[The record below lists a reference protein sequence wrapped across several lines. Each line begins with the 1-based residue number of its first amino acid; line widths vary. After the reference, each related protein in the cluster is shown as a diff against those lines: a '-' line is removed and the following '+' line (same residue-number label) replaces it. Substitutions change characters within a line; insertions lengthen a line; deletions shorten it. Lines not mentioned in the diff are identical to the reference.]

1 MKKNTNKLLTAG
13 LVLLLALFV
22 LCAGAL
28 KIIPSNIFGYKGS
41 EEEFRT
47 DMERISEDVIEE
59 VSDDYYSLS
68 LKADETVTNYL
79 LDIRGFAGADNGI
92 YPDIDKV
99 KESNGIFSW
108 SKNGDG
114 KNKMAE
120 VEIALSPGPEEMKDV
135 IIAYMIAVNGTLANF
150 TKEQRSYSHSMREY
164 LKVNPDYIDRMN
176 ELSSDFKSS
185 DFVKAAEL
193 FGNDMF
199 FIDKDENKWI
209 DEVREET
216 LERVYLETKT
226 QSCTKDGY
234 NLQECGPMI
243 LSEIDGSVI
252 SYGSRTYEEEVHEE
266 FVGPKGRITVPVR
279 YNLSAYRR
287 NELDSIIEWYLN
299 PPIEDELSC
308 ISANGSYENG
318 SCSFNMTIDE
328 IWDVLNEQTNIY
340 FDTICNYYGI
350 DTSALWFLE
359 SQMYGDLYNGIGGEI
374 IYGSLNYEGEFPY
387 LDYSYDIYGEI
398 DASRSEYGILWG
410 HMADILSSHNKSVG
424 IGQCTGFVFARV
436 YEATGISIPMPD
448 GNKMAAAVADEYED
462 IYTLSRHPSPG
473 AIGSCLLFN
482 HVFYVE
488 AVTDKGIYVSDGN
501 ADYRGSL
508 RINRFYSWSNW
519 ALSGLS
525 KAVYA
530 VPNGE

>member
-1 MKKNTNKLLTAG
+1 MKNTNKILTAG

-41 EEEFRT
+41 EEEFKS

-59 VSDDYYSLS
+59 VSDDYYTLS
-68 LKADETVTNYL
+68 RKADGAVSNYL
-79 LDIRGFAGADNGI
+79 IDIRGFTGSDDETYI
-92 YPDIDKV
+92 DIDEVRENKG
-99 KESNGIFSW
+99 NFSW
-108 SKNGDG
+108 SKNGEG
-114 KNKMAE
+114 ESKMAE

-135 IIAYMIAVNGTLANF
+135 IVAYMIAINGTISNF
-150 TKEQRSYSHSMREY
+150 TKEQRSYSYSMKEY
-164 LKVNPDYIDRMN
+164 LKDNPGYIDRMD

-185 DFVKAAEL
+185 DFVEAVKL

-199 FIDKDENKWI
+199 FIDADENKWI
-209 DEVREET
+209 DEVKEET
-216 LERVYLETKT
+216 LERVYMETR
-226 QSCTKDGY
+226 TKNCSKDDY
-234 NLQECGPMI
+234 NLQECGPI
-243 LSEIDGSVI
+243 VLSEIDGSVI

-299 PPIEDELSC
+299 PPIDDELNC
-308 ISANGSYENG
+308 ISSGGSYENE

-328 IWDVLNEQTNIY
+328 IWEILNDQTNIY
-340 FDTICNYYGI
+340 FDTICSYYGI

-359 SQMYGDLYNGIGGEI
+359 SQMYGDLYNGIGGKI
-374 IYGSLNYEGEFPY
+374 VYGSLDYEGEFPY
-387 LDYSYDIYGEI
+387 LDYLYGIYGEI
-398 DASRSEYGILWG
+398 DASRQEFAVLWG
-410 HMADILSSHNKSVG
+410 HMADILRSHNKSIG

-436 YEATGISIPMPD
+436 YEATGLNIPMPD
-448 GNKMAAAVADEYED
+448 GNRMASAIVDEYAD
-462 IYTLSRHPSPG
+462 FYTLSRYPSPG

-488 AVTDKGIYVSDGN
+488 AVTDEGIYVSDGN
-501 ADYRGSL
+501 ADFKGSL
-508 RINRFYSWSNW
+508 RINRFYSWNDW
-519 ALSGLS
+519 TKSGLS

>member
-1 MKKNTNKLLTAG
+1 MKNTNKILTAG

-41 EEEFRT
+41 EEEFKS

-59 VSDDYYSLS
+59 VSDDYYALS
-68 LKADETVTNYL
+68 RKADEAVSNYL
-79 LDIRGFAGADNGI
+79 IDIRGFTGSDNET
-92 YPDIDKV
+92 YTDIDEVRENKG
-99 KESNGIFSW
+99 NFSW
-108 SKNGDG
+108 SKNGEG
-114 KNKMAE
+114 ESKMAE

-135 IIAYMIAVNGTLANF
+135 IMAYMIAINGTISNF
-150 TKEQRSYSHSMREY
+150 TKEQRSYSYSMKEY
-164 LKVNPDYIDRMN
+164 LKDNPGYIDRID

-185 DFVKAAEL
+185 DFVEAVKL

-199 FIDKDENKWI
+199 FIDADENKWI
-209 DEVREET
+209 DEVKEET
-216 LERVYLETKT
+216 LERVYMETR
-226 QSCTKDGY
+226 TKNCSKDDY
-234 NLQECGPMI
+234 NLQECGPI
-243 LSEIDGSVI
+243 VLSEIDGSVI

-299 PPIEDELSC
+299 PPIDDELNC
-308 ISANGSYENG
+308 ISSGGSYENE

-328 IWDVLNEQTNIY
+328 IWEILNEQTNIY
-340 FDTICNYYGI
+340 FDTICSYYGI

-374 IYGSLNYEGEFPY
+374 VYGSLDYEGEFPY
-387 LDYSYDIYGEI
+387 LDYLYGIYGEI
-398 DASRSEYGILWG
+398 DASRQEFAVLWG
-410 HMADILSSHNKSVG
+410 HMADILRSHNKSIG

-436 YEATGISIPMPD
+436 YEATGLNIPMPD
-448 GNKMAAAVADEYED
+448 GNRMASAIVDEYAD
-462 IYTLSRHPSPG
+462 FYTLSRYPSPG

-488 AVTDKGIYVSDGN
+488 AVTDEGIYVSDGN
-501 ADYRGSL
+501 ADFKGSL
-508 RINRFYSWSNW
+508 RINRFYSWNDW
-519 ALSGLS
+519 TKSGLS
-525 KAVYA
+525 KAIYA

>member
-1 MKKNTNKLLTAG
+1 MKNTNKILTAG

-41 EEEFRT
+41 KEEFKS
-47 DMERISEDVIEE
+47 DMERISENVIEE
-59 VSDDYYSLS
+59 VSDDYYALS
-68 LKADETVTNYL
+68 RKDDEAVSNYL
-79 LDIRGFAGADNGI
+79 IDIRGFTGSDDET
-92 YPDIDKV
+92 YTDIDEVRENKG
-99 KESNGIFSW
+99 NFSW
-108 SKNGDG
+108 SKNGEG
-114 KNKMAE
+114 ESKMAE
-120 VEIALSPGPEEMKDV
+120 VEISLSPDPEEMKDV
-135 IIAYMIAVNGTLANF
+135 IMAYMIAINGTISNF
-150 TKEQRSYSHSMREY
+150 TKEQRSYSYSMKEY
-164 LKVNPDYIDRMN
+164 LRDNPGYIDRMD

-185 DFVKAAEL
+185 DFVEAVKL

-199 FIDKDENKWI
+199 FIDADENKWI
-209 DEVREET
+209 DEVKEET
-216 LERVYLETKT
+216 LERVYMETR
-226 QSCTKDGY
+226 TKNCSKDDY
-234 NLQECGPMI
+234 NLQECGPI
-243 LSEIDGSVI
+243 VLSEIDGSVI

-299 PPIEDELSC
+299 PPIDDELNC
-308 ISANGSYENG
+308 ISSGGSYENE

-328 IWDVLNEQTNIY
+328 IWEVLNEQTNIY
-340 FDTICNYYGI
+340 FDTICSYYGI

-374 IYGSLNYEGEFPY
+374 VYGSLDYEGEFPY
-387 LDYSYDIYGEI
+387 LDYLYGIYGEI
-398 DASRSEYGILWG
+398 DASRQEFAVLWG
-410 HMADILSSHNKSVG
+410 HMADILRSHNKSIG

-436 YEATGISIPMPD
+436 YEATGLNIPMPD
-448 GNKMAAAVADEYED
+448 GNRMASAIVDEYAD
-462 IYTLSRHPSPG
+462 FYTLSRYPSPG

-488 AVTDKGIYVSDGN
+488 AVTDEGIYVSDGN
-501 ADYRGSL
+501 ADFKGSL
-508 RINRFYSWSNW
+508 RINRFYSWNDW
-519 ALSGLS
+519 AKSGLS
-525 KAVYA
+525 KVVYA

>member
-1 MKKNTNKLLTAG
+1 MKNTNKILTAG

-41 EEEFRT
+41 EEEFKS

-59 VSDDYYSLS
+59 VSDDYYALS
-68 LKADETVTNYL
+68 RKADEAVSNYL
-79 LDIRGFAGADNGI
+79 IDIRGFTGSDDETYI
-92 YPDIDKV
+92 DIDEVRENKG
-99 KESNGIFSW
+99 NFSW
-108 SKNGDG
+108 SKNGEG
-114 KNKMAE
+114 ESKMAE

-135 IIAYMIAVNGTLANF
+135 IMAYMIAINGTISNF
-150 TKEQRSYSHSMREY
+150 TKEQRSYSYSMKEY
-164 LKVNPDYIDRMN
+164 LKDNPGYIDRMD

-185 DFVKAAEL
+185 DFVEAVKL

-199 FIDKDENKWI
+199 FIDADENKWI
-209 DEVREET
+209 DEVKEET
-216 LERVYLETKT
+216 LERVYMETR
-226 QSCTKDGY
+226 TKNCSKDDY
-234 NLQECGPMI
+234 NLQECGPI
-243 LSEIDGSVI
+243 VLSEIDGSVI

-299 PPIEDELSC
+299 PPIDDELNC
-308 ISANGSYENG
+308 ISSGGSYENE

-328 IWDVLNEQTNIY
+328 IWEILNEQTNIY
-340 FDTICNYYGI
+340 FDTICSYYGI

-359 SQMYGDLYNGIGGEI
+359 SQMYGDLYNCVGGEI
-374 IYGSLNYEGEFPY
+374 VYGSLDYEGEFPY
-387 LDYSYDIYGEI
+387 LDYLYGIYGEI
-398 DASRSEYGILWG
+398 DASRQEFAVLWG
-410 HMADILSSHNKSVG
+410 HMADILRSHNKSIG

-436 YEATGISIPMPD
+436 YEATGLNIPMPD
-448 GNKMAAAVADEYED
+448 GNRMALAIVDEYAD
-462 IYTLSRHPSPG
+462 FYTLSRYPSPG

-488 AVTDKGIYVSDGN
+488 AVTDEGIYVSDGN
-501 ADYRGSL
+501 ADFKGSL
-508 RINRFYSWSNW
+508 RINRFYSWNDW
-519 ALSGLS
+519 IKSGLS

>member
-1 MKKNTNKLLTAG
+1 MKNTNKILTAG

-41 EEEFRT
+41 EEEFKSN
-47 DMERISEDVIEE
+47 MERISEDVIEE
-59 VSDDYYSLS
+59 VSDDYYALS
-68 LKADETVTNYL
+68 RKADEAVSNYL
-79 LDIRGFAGADNGI
+79 IDIRGLTGSDDETYI
-92 YPDIDKV
+92 DIDEVRENKG
-99 KESNGIFSW
+99 NFSW
-108 SKNGDG
+108 SKNGEG
-114 KNKMAE
+114 ESKMAE

-135 IIAYMIAVNGTLANF
+135 IMAYMIAINGTISNF
-150 TKEQRSYSHSMREY
+150 TKEQRSYSYSMKEY
-164 LKVNPDYIDRMN
+164 LKDNPGYIDRMD

-185 DFVKAAEL
+185 DFVEAVKL

-199 FIDKDENKWI
+199 FIDADENKWI
-209 DEVREET
+209 DEVKEGT
-216 LERVYLETKT
+216 LERVYMETR
-226 QSCTKDGY
+226 TKNCSKDDY
-234 NLQECGPMI
+234 NLQECGPI
-243 LSEIDGSVI
+243 VLSEIDGSVI

-299 PPIEDELSC
+299 PPIDDELNC
-308 ISANGSYENG
+308 ISSGGSYENE

-328 IWDVLNEQTNIY
+328 IWEILNEQTNIY
-340 FDTICNYYGI
+340 FDTICSYYGI

-359 SQMYGDLYNGIGGEI
+359 SQMYGDLYNGIGGKI
-374 IYGSLNYEGEFPY
+374 VYGSLDYEGEFSY
-387 LDYSYDIYGEI
+387 LDYLYGIYGEI
-398 DASRSEYGILWG
+398 DASRQEFAVLWG
-410 HMADILSSHNKSVG
+410 HMADILRSHNKSIG

-436 YEATGISIPMPD
+436 YEATGLNIPMPD
-448 GNKMAAAVADEYED
+448 GNRMASAIVDEYAD
-462 IYTLSRHPSPG
+462 FYTLSRYPSPG

-488 AVTDKGIYVSDGN
+488 AVTDEGIYVSDGN
-501 ADYRGSL
+501 ADFKGSL
-508 RINRFYSWSNW
+508 RINRFYSWNDW
-519 ALSGLS
+519 AKSGLS

>member
-1 MKKNTNKLLTAG
+1 MKNTNKILTAG

-41 EEEFRT
+41 EEEFKS

-59 VSDDYYSLS
+59 VSDDYYALS
-68 LKADETVTNYL
+68 RKADEAVSNYL
-79 LDIRGFAGADNGI
+79 IDIRGFTGSDNET
-92 YPDIDKV
+92 YTDIDEVRENKG
-99 KESNGIFSW
+99 NFSW
-108 SKNGDG
+108 SKNGEG
-114 KNKMAE
+114 ESKMAE

-135 IIAYMIAVNGTLANF
+135 IMAYMIAINGTISNF
-150 TKEQRSYSHSMREY
+150 TKEQRSYSYSMKEY
-164 LKVNPDYIDRMN
+164 LKDNPGYIDRMD

-185 DFVKAAEL
+185 DFVEAVKL

-199 FIDKDENKWI
+199 FIDADENKWI
-209 DEVREET
+209 DEVKEET
-216 LERVYLETKT
+216 LERVYMETR
-226 QSCTKDGY
+226 TKNCSKDDY
-234 NLQECGPMI
+234 NLQECGPI
-243 LSEIDGSVI
+243 VLSEIDGSVI

-299 PPIEDELSC
+299 PPIDDELNC
-308 ISANGSYENG
+308 ISSGGSYENE

-328 IWDVLNEQTNIY
+328 IWEILNEQTNIY
-340 FDTICNYYGI
+340 FDTICSYYGI

-374 IYGSLNYEGEFPY
+374 VYGSLDYEGEFPY
-387 LDYSYDIYGEI
+387 LDYLYGIYGEI
-398 DASRSEYGILWG
+398 DASRQEFAVLWG
-410 HMADILSSHNKSVG
+410 HMADILRSHNKSIG

-436 YEATGISIPMPD
+436 YEATGLNIPMPD
-448 GNKMAAAVADEYED
+448 GNRMASAIVDEYAD
-462 IYTLSRHPSPG
+462 FYTLSRYPSPG

-488 AVTDKGIYVSDGN
+488 AVTDEGIYVSDGN
-501 ADYRGSL
+501 ADFKGSL
-508 RINRFYSWSNW
+508 RINRFYSWNDW
-519 ALSGLS
+519 TKSGLS
-525 KAVYA
+525 KAIYA

>member
-1 MKKNTNKLLTAG
+1 MKNTNKILTAG

-41 EEEFRT
+41 EEEFKS
-47 DMERISEDVIEE
+47 DMEKISEDVIEE
-59 VSDDYYSLS
+59 VSDDYYALS
-68 LKADETVTNYL
+68 RKADEAVSNYL
-79 LDIRGFAGADNGI
+79 IDIRGFTGSDNET
-92 YPDIDKV
+92 YTDIDEVRENKG
-99 KESNGIFSW
+99 NFSW
-108 SKNGDG
+108 SKNGEG
-114 KNKMAE
+114 ESKMAE

-135 IIAYMIAVNGTLANF
+135 IMAYMIAINGTISNF
-150 TKEQRSYSHSMREY
+150 TKEQRSYSYSMKEY
-164 LKVNPDYIDRMN
+164 LKDNPGYIDRMD

-185 DFVKAAEL
+185 DFVEAVKL

-199 FIDKDENKWI
+199 FIDADENKWI
-209 DEVREET
+209 DEVKEET
-216 LERVYLETKT
+216 LERVYMETR
-226 QSCTKDGY
+226 TKNCSKDDY
-234 NLQECGPMI
+234 NLQECGPI
-243 LSEIDGSVI
+243 VLSEIDGSVI

-299 PPIEDELSC
+299 PPIDDELNC
-308 ISANGSYENG
+308 ISSGGSYENE

-328 IWDVLNEQTNIY
+328 IWEILNEQTNIY
-340 FDTICNYYGI
+340 FDTICSYYGI

-359 SQMYGDLYNGIGGEI
+359 SQMYGDLYNGIGGKI
-374 IYGSLNYEGEFPY
+374 VYGSLDYEGEFPY
-387 LDYSYDIYGEI
+387 LDYLYGIYGEI
-398 DASRSEYGILWG
+398 DASRQEFAVLWG
-410 HMADILSSHNKSVG
+410 HMADILRSHNKSIG

-436 YEATGISIPMPD
+436 YEATGLNIPMPD
-448 GNKMAAAVADEYED
+448 GNRMASAIVDEYAD
-462 IYTLSRHPSPG
+462 FYTLSRYPSPG

-488 AVTDKGIYVSDGN
+488 AVTDEGIYVSDGN
-501 ADYRGSL
+501 ADFKGSL
-508 RINRFYSWSNW
+508 RINRFYSWNDW
-519 ALSGLS
+519 AKSGLS